1 MINFCHI
8 APTYYLKRYTKQNG
22 AHLILSHLVE
32 SDLVYRD
39 FYANLNDGKTKI
51 MDNGAFEMFKAGLP
65 MYPSE
70 KLIEMATACKADYIV
85 MTDYPKQSAEK
96 TIRAAVDSKQKII
109 DAGFKPFFCPQSAIG
124 DLEGLVR
131 SIEWAIGDISIGL
144 IGLSI
149 LSAPIAFGVEEK
161 SHQQQLTDQI
171 TPDAEGYVPIEQL
184 FVDPAYKMQRFL
196 SRWKLFRE
204 LERLGILA
212 EISRV
217 NSAGTLSGKRS
228 STKIFHMLG
237 MVDGPNEIDLVR
249 EYHKYIYSW
258 DSSAAVWAG
267 LNNIEFDKSPTGLRK
282 GKFETEVDFN
292 YFFLDGSV
300 ESLAVQRNI
309 AYINRL
315 CEGKR

>member
-109 DAGFKPFFCPQSAIG
+109 DAGFKPFFCPQSVIG

-131 SIEWAIGDISIGL
+131 SIEWGISDLNIGL

-149 LSAPIAFGVEEK
+149 LSAPIAFGIEESK
-161 SHQQQLTDQI
+161 HEQLVDQI
-171 TPDAEGYVPIEQL
+171 NKEFSSVVFTPHD
-184 FVDPAYKMQRFL
+184 DAYKMQRFL
-196 SRWKLFRE
+196 SRWKLFKE

-228 STKIFHMLG
+228 TTKIFHMLG

-249 EYHKYIYSW
+249 DYHKYIYSW
-258 DSSAAVWAG
+258 DSSAAIWAG
-267 LNNIEFDKSPTGLRK
+267 LNGIEFDKSPTGLRK
-282 GKFETEVDFN
+282 GKFEKEVDFN
-292 YFFLDGSV
+292 YFDGHV